1 MFVLIAMSG
10 NTALPALKVTVI
22 KKDSEQVIADR
33 IAHSVKE
40 TQKKKDILAVRNVI
54 NTVKNCTVF
63 NINTQ
68 ICRTRRLQN
77 EMKYAN

>member
-40 TQKKKDILAVRNVI
+40 TQKKKRYSRCQKCYQHCQKLYSV
-54 NTVKNCTVF
+54 
-63 NINTQ
+63 
-68 ICRTRRLQN
+68 
-77 EMKYAN
+77 